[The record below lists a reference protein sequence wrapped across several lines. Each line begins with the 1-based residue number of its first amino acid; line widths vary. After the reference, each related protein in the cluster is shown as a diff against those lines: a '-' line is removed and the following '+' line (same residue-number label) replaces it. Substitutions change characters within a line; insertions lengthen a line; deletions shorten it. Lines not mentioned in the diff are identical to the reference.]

1 MRKIIVYTD
10 GGAISNP
17 GPAAIAFLICNEK
30 DQVLKK
36 YSQKLEG
43 NLTNNQ
49 AEYLA
54 AIFALKKIK
63 ALFGKKLS
71 KQNEVEIRTDSELLV
86 NQMQGKYKILEKE
99 LKELFIELWNLRLD
113 FKKVVFKKI
122 PREKNKEADKL
133 VKEIL
138 KTCFF
143 LKFH

>member
-138 KTCFF
+138 KT
-143 LKFH
+143 